1 MSAPLYQRWRI
12 RIFTLEFTVPDN
24 LDGGTVEQ
32 ILRSPLNMSQR
43 MIRTLKQTDGVLR
56 NGVRVDRLHNR
67 ASRQDVLTIQ
77 FPEETSDISPDPMNL
92 EVCYEDFGVVMVNK
106 PPGVLTHPTARERRG
121 SLLAGVR
128 AYLEPD
134 GLVPH
139 CVHRLD
145 RNTSGLL
152 LFAKHAY
159 VHHLYDRLVRRHALH
174 REYLALCY
182 APEPCGTDGTWQT
195 VQASIAGDESKPSRR
210 VLVEAGG
217 QTAVTHY
224 RVLARTA
231 RAALVQLSLETGR
244 THQIRIHL
252 ASVGLPLIGDTDYT
266 YALHGSAPPDAATYA
281 HMAHGQQLHAFRLS
295 FSTPLEQH
303 PVCVESPLRPQMLE
317 LWEMLGGHPTDC
329 NLVNCEFFCGNATV
343 EE

>member
-1 MSAPLYQRWRI
+1 MH
-12 RIFTLEFTVPDN
+12 IFTLEFTVPDN
-24 LDGGTVEQ
+24 LDGGTVEH
-32 ILRSPLNMSQR
+32 ILRSHLKMSQR

-56 NGVRVDRLHNR
+56 NAVPVDRLYRRVTHG
-67 ASRQDVLTIQ
+67 DVLTVLL
-77 FPEETSDISPDPMNL
+77 PEETSDIAPESMNL
-92 EVCYEDFGVVMVNK
+92 EVCYEDSGVVMVNK
-106 PPGVLTHPTARERRG
+106 PPGVLTHPTARERQG

-139 CVHRLD
+139 CIHRLD
-145 RNTSGLL
+145 RDTSGLL

-182 APEPCGTDGTWQT
+182 APDTRGTDGTWQT
-195 VQASIAGDESKPSRR
+195 IQSSIAGDESKPSRR
-210 VLVEAGG
+210 VLVETGG

-231 RAALVQLSLETGR
+231 RAAVVQLSLETGR

-266 YALHGSAPPDAATYA
+266 YQLYGNAPRDAATYA
-281 HMAHGQQLHAFRLS
+281 HMANGQQLHAFRLS
-295 FSTPLEQH
+295 FSTPIEQH
-303 PVCVESPLRPQMLE
+303 PVCVESPLRPEMLE
-317 LWEMLGGHPTDC
+317 LWEMLGGHQTDC